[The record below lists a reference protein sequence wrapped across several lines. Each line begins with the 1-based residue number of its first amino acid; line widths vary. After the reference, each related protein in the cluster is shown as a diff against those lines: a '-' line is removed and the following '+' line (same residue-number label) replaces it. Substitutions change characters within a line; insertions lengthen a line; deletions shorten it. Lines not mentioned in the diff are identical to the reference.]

1 MREAI
6 RRGPS
11 RGRRGER
18 RWLLGAAGELQPI
31 ADRFA
36 NGFDDPA
43 DFENFFF
50 DPEKAS
56 AYLASVASG
65 A

>member
-1 MREAI
+1 V
-6 RRGPS
+6 
-11 RGRRGER
+11 
-18 RWLLGAAGELQPI
+18 

-36 NGFDDPA
+36 NGFNNPA

-50 DPEKAS
+50 DPEKTS
-56 AYLASVASG
+56 AYLASVTG